1 MPETKT
7 EKKETRTEE
16 MEVVYWGYLQSK
28 DVLDGTGRYVGRLRG
43 IMIDDKWTIPAAIIE
58 VNHDILDE
66 LGIETSIFD
75 VALVNLPTE
84 YVKNVGDVV
93 QLTDDV
99 ASLKGFVKLYF
110 E

>member
-1 MPETKT
+1 MQKSATSK
-7 EKKETRTEE
+7 TEE
-16 MEVVYWGYLQSK
+16 MEIITWGLLQSK
-28 DVLDGTGRYVGRLRG
+28 DVLDGSGNYVGRLRG
-43 IMIDDKWTIPAAIIE
+43 IMIDDKWTIPNVIIE

-66 LGIETSIFD
+66 FGIETSVLD
-75 VALVNLPTE
+75 VALVNLPSQ

-99 ASLKGFVKLYF
+99 ASLKGFAKLYF